1 MINMTQTVGRHLGLL
16 EIHVR
21 AALRDRLTDDRGEG
35 VISMAIAI
43 LIIATIGA
51 VMYTLFL
58 GTGEDPFPEAAA
70 FLDHMFARL
79 LAPDAQTESV
89 SEAPPS

>member
-16 EIHVR
+16 EIQVR
-21 AALRDRLTDDRGEG
+21 RALRDRLIDDRGEG

-51 VMYTLFL
+51 VMYAMFL
-58 GTGEDPFPEAAA
+58 NTGED
-70 FLDHMFARL
+70 LNDKVN
-79 LAPDAQTESV
+79 DQIDSIGG
-89 SEAPPS
+89 

>member
-16 EIHVR
+16 ELQVR
-21 AALRDRLTDDRGEG
+21 RALRDRLYDDRGEG

-51 VMYTLFL
+51 AMYVLFSA
-58 GTGEDPFPEAAA
+58 TGED
-70 FLDHMFARL
+70 LNDKVN
-79 LAPDAQTESV
+79 DQVESIG
-89 SEAPPS
+89 S

>member
-16 EIHVR
+16 EIQVR
-21 AALRDRLTDDRGEG
+21 RALRDRLVDDRGEG

-58 GTGEDPFPEAAA
+58 GTGED
-70 FLDHMFARL
+70 LNDKVN
-79 LAPDAQTESV
+79 DQINDIGS
-89 SEAPPS
+89 

>member
-16 EIHVR
+16 EIQVR
-21 AALRDRLTDDRGEG
+21 RALHDRLTDDRGEG

-51 VMYTLFL
+51 VMYAMFL
-58 GTGEDPFPEAAA
+58 NTGED
-70 FLDHMFARL
+70 LNDKVN
-79 LAPDAQTESV
+79 DQINNIGG
-89 SEAPPS
+89 